1 MNKKSSTCNVKLCSS
16 NDLPTSSE
24 VRVCLG
30 PSLAEIFFEYSHDDT
45 KKLLDLI
52 TPQTTLK
59 SCFTI
64 PADDHLQDDVSPLTD
79 DEVIKANAH
88 TNILKIGGELLE
100 CFQKQVQKELREKIE
115 KQSQVKFY
123 MYQAKKR
130 REAEIKAQVL
140 HEKYK
145 DYMKTVQHQLQEQLD
160 IEWANAATECTKNI
174 QKSVVQERINVTR
187 DMMEKMRTEV
197 AYVVQSL
204 YQEFEESFR
213 AQRENI
219 IADFNG
225 IMRETHVKL
234 NAEKKEFETK
244 VGRELYTQKNQLRMQ
259 NTVNIIHVLCLERI
273 RFCREKH
280 TIHKYFQ
287 KQIAGLHELIA
298 RLNNVITAMREEI
311 IECHVEKKSLEEQIC
326 DVTRQFQKFINFVFN
341 AVPGQAEYLL
351 PLELQGLVVSDK
363 DKKEKSSK

>member
-1 MNKKSSTCNVKLCSS
+1 MNQKSSTCNVKLCSS
-16 NDLPTSSE
+16 NDVPTSSE

-59 SCFTI
+59 PCFTI
-64 PADDHLQDDVSPLTD
+64 PVDDHLQDDILPLTN

-88 TNILKIGGELLE
+88 TNILKIGGKLLE
-100 CFQKQVQKELREKIE
+100 CFQEQVQKELREKIE

-130 REAEIKAQVL
+130 REAELKALEL
-140 HEKYK
+140 HAKYK
-145 DYMKTVQHQLQEQLD
+145 DYMKTVQHELQEQLD

-174 QKSVVQERINVTR
+174 QKSVVQERMNVTH
-187 DMMEKMRTEV
+187 DMMQKMRTEV
-197 AYVVQSL
+197 SYVVQSL

-225 IMRETHVKL
+225 IMRETHIKL

-244 VGRELYTQKNQLRMQ
+244 VGRELHTQKNQLQMQ

-273 RFCREKH
+273 RFYREKH

-287 KQIAGLHELIA
+287 KQITGLHELIS
-298 RLNNVITAMREEI
+298 RLNNVITVTREEI
-311 IECHVEKKSLEEQIC
+311 INCHVEKKLLEEQIC
-326 DVTRQFQKFINFVFN
+326 DVTRQFQKFINFMFN

-351 PLELQGLVVSDK
+351 PLELRLAVSDK